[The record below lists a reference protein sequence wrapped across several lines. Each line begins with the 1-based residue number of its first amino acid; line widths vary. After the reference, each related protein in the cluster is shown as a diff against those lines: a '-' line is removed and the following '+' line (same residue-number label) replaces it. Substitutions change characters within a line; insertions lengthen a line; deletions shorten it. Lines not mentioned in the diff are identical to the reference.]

1 MFSDEQ
7 KQILMTSGFDDIIG
21 IMDRKANNIYIEKHF
36 N

>member
-7 KQILMTSGFDDIIG
+7 KQILMASSFDDIIG
-21 IMDRKANNIYIEKHF
+21 IMDRKANNIYIERHF